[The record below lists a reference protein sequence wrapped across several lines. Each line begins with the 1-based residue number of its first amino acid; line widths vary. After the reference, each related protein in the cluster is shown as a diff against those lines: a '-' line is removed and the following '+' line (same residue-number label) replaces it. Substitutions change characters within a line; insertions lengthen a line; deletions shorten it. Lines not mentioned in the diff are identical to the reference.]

1 MKKIIFSIVFTM
13 LFSVSYAQTLETNF
27 FANPLLINGKPM
39 VSEHFSLSSRGV
51 LTMVLG
57 DPKLKET
64 KRISFKIY
72 LQRDNKV
79 LKIEEAV
86 GEKEQS
92 EIEISRIL
100 RFAILGDELIIEP
113 TDKKYRMAKRVISLK
128 KEFLNYLILNFLNT
142 NTKEGC

>member
-1 MKKIIFSIVFTM
+1 MKKVIFSIVLTM
-13 LFSVSYAQTLETNF
+13 LISVSYAQTLETNF

-39 VSEHFSLSSRGV
+39 VTEHFSLSSSGI
-51 LTMVLG
+51 LSMVLG
-57 DPKLKET
+57 NPKSKEF
-64 KRISFKIY
+64 KHISFRVY
-72 LQRDNKV
+72 LKRDNKT
-79 LKIEEAV
+79 LKIEDAV

-113 TDKKYRMAKRVISLK
+113 TDKKYQTAKRVISLK

-142 NTKEGC
+142 KEGC

>member
-1 MKKIIFSIVFTM
+1 MM
-13 LFSVSYAQTLETNF
+13 LFSVSYGQTLETNF

-39 VSEHFSLSSRGV
+39 VSEHFSPSSNGV

-57 DPKLKET
+57 NPNSKET
-64 KRISFKIY
+64 KKISFKIY
-72 LQRDNKV
+72 LKRNNKI
-79 LKIEEAV
+79 LKIDNAV

-113 TDKKYRMAKRVISLK
+113 TDKKYHLAKRVISLK
-128 KEFLNYLILNFLNT
+128 KEFLNYLILNFLNP
-142 NTKEGC
+142 KEGC

>member
-1 MKKIIFSIVFTM
+1 MRKIIISIVFMM
-13 LFSVSYAQTLETNF
+13 LFSVSYGQTLETNF

-39 VSEHFSLSSRGV
+39 VSEHFSPSSNGV

-57 DPKLKET
+57 NPNSKET
-64 KRISFKIY
+64 KKISFKIY
-72 LQRDNKV
+72 LKRNNKI
-79 LKIEEAV
+79 LKIDNAV

-113 TDKKYRMAKRVISLK
+113 TDKKYHLAKRVISLK
-128 KEFLNYLILNFLNT
+128 KEFLNYLILNFLNP
-142 NTKEGC
+142 KEGC